1 MKKFLNKMQYQLNL
15 QVKFIISTIGTL
27 LLIIMGSYIVGL
39 AILMCIITLLEKIP
53 FSITYFFYFFLCFFL
68 ILITFIISRH
78 VSKKIFFK
86 YSIDLFK
93 KEDIKTKYDIFLLA
107 SFCTDNLEVIK
118 RQISHSSL
126 IFALLGATILAISP
140 DSNTA
145 GELFKESTTSLVL
158 AFPFAI
164 IHINYF
170 LSQPRHKIE
179 QSYQKA
185 LYKKFSKFFD

>member
-1 MKKFLNKMQYQLNL
+1 MFQKN
-15 QVKFIISTIGTL
+15 
-27 LLIIMGSYIVGL
+27 
-39 AILMCIITLLEKIP
+39 
-53 FSITYFFYFFLCFFL
+53 
-68 ILITFIISRH
+68 
-78 VSKKIFFK
+78 FFK

>member
-1 MKKFLNKMQYQLNL
+1 MKNFLTKIQYQLNL

-93 KEDIKTKYDIFLLA
+93 KEDIKTKYDIFL
-107 SFCTDNLEVIK
+107 
-118 RQISHSSL
+118 
-126 IFALLGATILAISP
+126 
-140 DSNTA
+140 
-145 GELFKESTTSLVL
+145 
-158 AFPFAI
+158 
-164 IHINYF
+164 
-170 LSQPRHKIE
+170 
-179 QSYQKA
+179 
-185 LYKKFSKFFD
+185 